1 MGLESIIILNTFAI
15 SIILILRRH
24 ALKFFD
30 KSSLPDRLYLMIL
43 HVTALLLVVDIL
55 SRFDGH
61 MAAAYRVINHIGNFA
76 IFLLSPVLPSLW
88 LVYVHFQ
95 VSHDEKRTRRL
106 YGPLLIVN
114 FAHAVILV
122 ISQLGGGWYYRID
135 GDNIYHRGPL
145 FPVPALVTIL
155 LMVTAFVIT
164 IVNRRSLGKK
174 RFFSLVFAAIPPS
187 VGILLQIAFYG
198 VSVMLSSVVLSLLV
212 VFLNI
217 QDNSMYTDYL
227 TGVNNR
233 KKLDAYLKEKVSSC
247 SEAKSFSAILIDI
260 NDFKQINDTYGHVM
274 GDSAL
279 ATASKLLKS
288 CLRSCDFVAR
298 YGGDEF
304 CVILDIANM
313 SDLEALV
320 CRIHH
325 CLDSYNRSN
334 NHLFELK
341 FSMGYA
347 VYDFRSQMSA
357 EAFLKQIDGLMY
369 EDKQACKCKSDTI

>member
-198 VSVMLSSVVLSLLV
+198 VSVILSSVVLSLLV
-212 VFLNI
+212 VFLSI

-233 KKLDAYLKEKVSSC
+233 QEAGRVS
-247 SEAKSFSAILIDI
+247 EGKGQLV
-260 NDFKQINDTYGHVM
+260 Q
-274 GDSAL
+274 
-279 ATASKLLKS
+279 
-288 CLRSCDFVAR
+288 RS
-298 YGGDEF
+298 
-304 CVILDIANM
+304 
-313 SDLEALV
+313 
-320 CRIHH
+320 
-325 CLDSYNRSN
+325 
-334 NHLFELK
+334 
-341 FSMGYA
+341 
-347 VYDFRSQMSA
+347 
-357 EAFLKQIDGLMY
+357 
-369 EDKQACKCKSDTI
+369 